1 MFVIYSIVFVLGLFV
16 SSIVTPLCIRAALKF
31 GYVDRPSERK
41 IHTEIVPYGGGVALF
56 LSLSLIVLILYL
68 VANNNLFLPEDLPEF
83 IDLNVLLKD
92 TRALSFLFGAL
103 GIFILGL
110 LDDIY
115 DIPAKGK
122 LLLQMIIV
130 SLVIKYSSM
139 TMSFF
144 IHTPWVGFIGTLLW
158 IILITNAFNLLD
170 NMDGVCAGVSIITL
184 LIYFVLLIT
193 FQQYLVSLLTLVVS
207 APLVVFMFYN
217 KPPAKVYLG
226 DAGSLMLGFLI
237 AILSVMSTYYRD
249 GQHLSTYF
257 TPLLILAIPIFD
269 VITVMAIRYRL
280 GTPFFKADKNH
291 FSHRLLNL
299 GLSPV
304 KVLLII
310 LSITFVMGL
319 GAIFLIHSNQFQ
331 SLIILAEALILFIMI
346 VIFEKVGVKRK
357 QSLSIDD

>member
-1 MFVIYSIVFVLGLFV
+1 MFIIYCIVFAFGVIV
-16 SSIVTPLCIRAALKF
+16 SSVVTPLCIRAALKF
-31 GYVDRPSERK
+31 GYLDRPSERK
-41 IHTEIVPYGGGVALF
+41 MHTETVPYGGGVAIF
-56 LSLSLIVLILYL
+56 ISLTFIVLILYM
-68 VANNNLFLPEDLPEF
+68 VAKNNLYLPDDLPDF

-103 GIFILGL
+103 GIFTLGL

-115 DIPAKGK
+115 DIPAKAK
-122 LLLQMIIV
+122 LCIQIVIV
-130 SLVIKYSSM
+130 SLVIKFSSM

-144 IHTPWVGFIGTLLW
+144 IHNPWVGFIGTLLW

-170 NMDGVCAGVSIITL
+170 NMDGICAGVSIITL
-184 LIYFVLLIT
+184 LIYFVLLIS

-237 AILSVMSTYYRD
+237 AILSVMSTYYRE

-257 TPLLILAIPIFD
+257 TPLLILAIPLFD
-269 VITVMAIRYRL
+269 VITVMLIRYRL
-280 GTPFFKADKNH
+280 GTPFFRADKNH

-310 LSITFVMGL
+310 LTITFVMGI
-319 GAIFLIHSNQFQ
+319 GAVLLIHSNDFQ
-331 SLIILAEALILFIMI
+331 SLIIFIEALMI
-346 VIFEKVGVKRK
+346 FALIVVFEKIGAKRK
-357 QSLSIDD
+357 QSKSIND